1 MNFESSSVAVMACDD
16 EVIPLQD
23 RIEKVVDETD
33 LLVVYYTEWHAV
45 CCLRTAQG
53 SIVVHHC

>member
-1 MNFESSSVAVMACDD
+1 MACDD